1 MILHYI
7 ILYFVYTQFTM
18 YTKVCENVVLAGFL
32 STGLRLVHGTHGTP
46 SLKGLVTISGD
57 EDRHVLVSN

>member
-1 MILHYI
+1 
-7 ILYFVYTQFTM
+7 M